1 MNRISGK
8 TIWSGALSLVL
19 AVSLGLVDASAQQ
32 SMVSA
37 AKTQDWATL
46 SAQLEQKGDVNEAQA
61 DGTTVLAWTVYW
73 ENLEVTRQLIAAR
86 ANVNTGNDLGVTPLI
101 LAIRNRNTEMVST
114 LLKAGADP
122 DIGMWTGETPLMT
135 AARTGMIS
143 IVDLLLKNGVDVNAS
158 EPRRGQTAL
167 MWAISFEYPEVA
179 RALIESDADV
189 NARTSRLKE
198 KHDFSPMILEGYAG
212 NISSVPQGG
221 YTPLMFAA
229 RTGDIQTVKLL
240 VNAGAS
246 INESSVEDGPAMIIS
261 SAWGHEDIALYLL
274 EQGADP
280 NATDANGMTA
290 LHYAMRDG
298 LKVLH
303 GYEIVESRLIC
314 GYADGG
320 YCIPFASAPDDEREA
335 AKSILNQIGIF
346 FVEAKPFNKYLP
358 GSNMYELAEALLAK
372 GADVNARMKYP
383 PPQLRLDRLPL
394 LNLTDATPFMLA
406 SASHD
411 FTGMEMLLEH
421 GANPL
426 TKTAINDAVFMKQT
440 KVNGDDN
447 QILGNGT
454 PLMVAA
460 GMGRRNDFSPE
471 GEQNAIKTV
480 SRLLELGADINEATA
495 TGWTPLHS
503 AAFRG
508 ANNLIRFLVEK
519 GAAVNVKNG
528 CDRTPLSMASGTNVV
543 GVPYRNLLR
552 PKTVEIL
559 KSLGADDS
567 MAVTPPVGTCI
578 LGRGGFEYDL
588 EITAEMEAIRA
599 EQKKQDEKSGKDN
612 KSQ

>member
-1 MNRISGK
+1 MDRVTGK
-8 TIWSGALSLVL
+8 TIWLGVLLL
-19 AVSLGLVDASAQQ
+19 AVSLGSVNASAQQ
-32 SMVSA
+32 SLVGA
-37 AKTQDWATL
+37 AKTQDWDTL
-46 SAQLEQKGDVNEAQA
+46 SAQIKQKGDVNEAQA

-73 ENLEVTRQLIAAR
+73 ENLDLTRQLIAAK
-86 ANVNTGNDLGVTPLI
+86 ANVNTGNDLGITPLI
-101 LAIRNRNTEMVST
+101 LAVRNRNAEMVAT
-114 LLKAGADP
+114 LLEAGADP

-135 AARTGMIS
+135 AARTGMLS
-143 IVDLLLKNGVDVNAS
+143 IVDLLLKKGVNVDAR

-167 MWAISFEYPEVA
+167 MWAISYGYPEVA
-179 RALIESDADV
+179 RVLIQRGADV
-189 NARTSRLKE
+189 NARTTRLKE
-198 KHDFSPMILEGYAG
+198 KQDFSPMMLEGYAG
-212 NISSVPQGG
+212 NVSSVPQGG

-229 RTGDIQTVKLL
+229 RSGDMPTVRLL
-240 VNAGAS
+240 VSADAR
-246 INESSVEDGPAMIIS
+246 INESSAEDGPAMVIA

-280 NATDANGMTA
+280 NAADANGMTA

-303 GYEIVESRLIC
+303 GYEIGASTLIC

-320 YCIPFASAPDDEREA
+320 YCKPLASATDEEKEA
-335 AKSILNQIGIF
+335 AKSVLNQLGVYY
-346 FVEAKPFNKYLP
+346 VEATPFNKYLP
-358 GSNMYELAEALLAK
+358 GSNMYELAEALLSK
-372 GADVNARMKYP
+372 GADVNAKMKYP

-394 LNLTDATPFMLA
+394 LNLTGATPFMLA

-411 FTGMEMLLEH
+411 FSGMEMLLEH

-426 TKTAINDAVFMKQT
+426 TKTAINDEVFIKQT

-471 GEQNAIKTV
+471 GEQNAIQAV

-503 AAFRG
+503 ASFRG

-528 CDRTPLSMASGTNVV
+528 CGRTPLSMASGVNVV

-552 PKTVEIL
+552 PDTVEIL
-559 KSLGADDS
+559 KSLGADDTKALAP
-567 MAVTPPVGTCI
+567 AVGVCI
-578 LGRGGFEYDL
+578 LGRGGFELDI
-588 EITAEMEAIRA
+588 EVTAEMEAVRA
-599 EQKKQDEKSGKDN
+599 EQKRQEEESGKG
-612 KSQ
+612 KQIQ